1 MISPAVS
8 PAIAKQ
14 YRQGE
19 HWVINPDYCSY
30 HEADNLL
37 RIQLPQEFLA
47 AKGLTMGDPTGDLS
61 IAILHDPEILSQRPE
76 FASQPTPRTLASA
89 AFDLFLGSGLRGLG
103 ATLAQGPWSMQ
114 FLNQRSA
121 GAHRLDRATAEY
133 FSPTGGQI
141 RIGDFRTDYGAEQI
155 FGEFRG
161 LFITNRAAP
170 LRGYGKAEANLA
182 IRSPS
187 RVQFFDR
194 HGVAIYSSEILAPG
208 NYQIQGYG
216 ASTVP
221 GFLEARLI
229 DINGVTQSITLP
241 WSAGTMPGLTE
252 RDYRRAVASCTWFQ
266 PA

>member
-1 MISPAVS
+1 MLEAVWLLAAVEINGALVSRGASIQLSEHRCAVEAAMISPAVS

-47 AKGLTMGDPTGDLS
+47 AKGLTLGDPTGDLS
-61 IAILHDPEILSQRPE
+61 IALLHDPGILSQRPE

-121 GAHRLDRATAEY
+121 GTQRLDRATAEY
-133 FSPTGGQI
+133 FI
-141 RIGDFRTDYGAEQI
+141 R
-155 FGEFRG
+155 
-161 LFITNRAAP
+161 N
-170 LRGYGKAEANLA
+170 
-182 IRSPS
+182 
-187 RVQFFDR
+187 
-194 HGVAIYSSEILAPG
+194 
-208 NYQIQGYG
+208 
-216 ASTVP
+216 
-221 GFLEARLI
+221 
-229 DINGVTQSITLP
+229 
-241 WSAGTMPGLTE
+241 
-252 RDYRRAVASCTWFQ
+252 RRADSYW
-266 PA
+266 